1 MTLYSQRVFVN
12 RLGIALSMV
21 AMAFGLAALL
31 WILWT
36 LFYNGFAALS
46 VDFSPRTP
54 RRRVAKAAACAMP
67 SSAA

>member
-1 MTLYSQRVFVN
+1 
-12 RLGIALSMV
+12 MV
-21 AMAFGLAALL
+21 AMAFGLLALL

-46 VDFSPRTP
+46 WDFSPRI
-54 RRRVAKAAACAMP
+54 RRRPAAKAAGCAMP